1 MTEVVHI
8 ADIKRRVLATQAK
21 LSAASQS
28 GPTINARLVAL
39 LESVEKTLLHNQAQ
53 IRKLRRGGLAVA
65 AVALLGWLAAAGLAV
80 DRYYGGGDS
89 DLLDVVL
96 AGESSGDTTTL
107 PALGG
112 RGARGAAADTETA
125 PQASEPGT
133 ATQTAAVPDGETS
146 GADDVI
152 LRPQA
157 YDGQEVTVTGAMV
170 RLFSRYRLR
179 SADGQDTLA
188 IDLGGLAPA
197 ERAGLEAALEEIGAL
212 GSLRVRIVGSIERE
226 EAESYFLRVAELVV
240 LD

>member
-28 GPTINARLVAL
+28 GPTINARLVTL

-53 IRKLRRGGLAVA
+53 IRKLRRGGLALS

-80 DRYYGGGDS
+80 DRYYGGADS
-89 DLLDVVL
+89 DRLDVVL
-96 AGESSGDTTTL
+96 AGEAAEGATSS

-112 RGARGAAADTETA
+112 RGARGTAAEAETV
-125 PQASEPGT
+125 PQAGEPDT
-133 ATQTAAVPDGETS
+133 ATQTTAVPDGEAS
-146 GADDVI
+146 GDDDVI
-152 LRPQA
+152 LQPQA
-157 YDGQEVTVTGAMV
+157 YDGQEVTVTGAVV

-179 SADGQDTLA
+179 SADGQGTLA
-188 IDLGGLAPA
+188 IDLDGLAPA
-197 ERAGLEAALEEIGAL
+197 ERAGLEAALEEIGVL
-212 GSLRVRIVGSIERE
+212 GSLRVRIVGRIERE
-226 EAESYFLRVAELVV
+226 EAETFALKAAELAV